1 VEDVM
6 FVKPKLIELIVA
18 GDDKEDTSIFLKSNK
33 TFSVKQSAGKF
44 MQ

>member
-1 VEDVM
+1 VEDIM

-18 GDDKEDTSIFLKSNK
+18 GDDKDTSIFLKSNK
-33 TFSVKQSAGKF
+33 HFREAVGGKF